1 MVFAKKMPSAQER
14 KMQDEARMS
23 ATARYVGIGVLVV
36 IPFTGAAQTPP
47 STAPREPDFTV
58 VVQGTFD
65 PETLAEFNRRVQD
78 YDALR
83 SRLEA
88 GLPPLV
94 PTTNPDEI
102 DKFEE
107 RLADRIRH
115 ARGSRRGQ
123 IFADNMEGQVKRMM
137 SARVDATTLG
147 VIMEDG
153 PGEFDVDVNDT
164 YSKKR
169 PLATMPPNLLL
180 ALPDLPKDLEYRF
193 VGRHLIIRDARANMI
208 VDEIPYAI
216 RCRDCVPDP
225 EPEPEDDPGSH

>member
-1 MVFAKKMPSAQER
+1 ML
-14 KMQDEARMS
+14 
-23 ATARYVGIGVLVV
+23 ARYVAIGVLVV
-36 IPFTGAAQTPP
+36 IPFAGAAQGPP
-47 STAPREPDFTV
+47 SATPREPDFKV
-58 VVQGTFD
+58 IVQGTFD
-65 PETLAEFNRRVQD
+65 PETLEEFNRRVRD
-78 YDALR
+78 YDAMR
-83 SRLEA
+83 TRLEV

-102 DKFEE
+102 DRFEE
-107 RLADRIRH
+107 RLAERIRH

-123 IFADNMEGQVKRMM
+123 IFADSMEGQVKRMM
-137 SARVDATTLG
+137 SVRVDAVTLG

-225 EPEPEDDPGSH
+225 EPETDDNHDAH